1 MYTKF
6 ISLMYYVCMGKVV
19 TIRYYKA
26 NLSLSN
32 SIFYRLFVKI
42 SPYL

>member
-1 MYTKF
+1 
-6 ISLMYYVCMGKVV
+6 MYYGKSSDYS
-19 TIRYYKA
+19 YYKA

-32 SIFYRLFVKI
+32 SIFYRFVKI

>member
-19 TIRYYKA
+19 TIVTIKLICPSQIVY
-26 NLSLSN
+26 
-32 SIFYRLFVKI
+32 FTD
-42 SPYL
+42 YL

>member
-1 MYTKF
+1 
-6 ISLMYYVCMGKVV
+6 MYYGKSSEYS
-19 TIRYYKA
+19 YYKA

-32 SIFYRLFVKI
+32 STFYRLFVKI